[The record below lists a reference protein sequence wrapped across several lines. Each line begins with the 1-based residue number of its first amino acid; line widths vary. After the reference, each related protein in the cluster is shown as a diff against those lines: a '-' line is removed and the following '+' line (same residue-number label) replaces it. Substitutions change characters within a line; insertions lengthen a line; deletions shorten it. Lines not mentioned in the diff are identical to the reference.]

1 MPPLRHRF
9 VGNVFIRAGIRPAMH
24 LTEPLRKIADG
35 LTRTGTGAEYFHA
48 LLRELTESLG
58 LEYGFVAELISEE
71 PLRGRIVAARAD
83 GAAIPNWEFRMGDTP
98 CRELFEAEYC
108 CYPEGVQPCFPED
121 TLFAR
126 WGAES
131 FAGARLVDGCGAFV
145 GWIAL
150 LGRSPIVD
158 TATVR
163 NALTLIA
170 RRTSAELKRERDF
183 AARTA
188 QLVFDVTHDPLTELP
203 NRATFYDRVEHA
215 IALNRGER
223 VYDFAVLFLDLDR
236 FQLVNDSHG
245 YAAGDALICE
255 VARRVRRCVR
265 ATDMVARI
273 GGDELTILAEAIA
286 GPHDATQL
294 AARILDALRE
304 PFCVPSSVILSE
316 AKDPPPDDTVIF
328 TSGSIGIAV
337 GTPAHASAEEIVRD
351 AGTAMVRAKARGK
364 GRYEVF
370 DRAMHAEA
378 VERMQLETDLRR
390 AVERGELRVVYQP
403 VVSLRDGELAGFEA
417 LLRWEHPARGTVMP
431 AEFISIAEETGLIVP
446 IGAAALREVCAWM
459 EELDPALTV
468 SVNLSLHQLSDPN
481 LAACVAK
488 ILAAHPRRRGRLRFE
503 ITESALMHDAAA
515 ALETFAKIRALG
527 IELCIDDF
535 GTGYSSLSHLMNMPI
550 AALKIDRSFIAGI
563 DRSAEMVR
571 TIIALAHNLGLDT
584 VAEGVET
591 AEQARRLAALDCDYA
606 QGYHFARPLPAAE
619 ARHYHPTETLARA
632 SR

>member
-1 MPPLRHRF
+1 
-9 VGNVFIRAGIRPAMH
+9 MH
-24 LTEPLRKIADG
+24 LTEPLRKIVDG
-35 LTRTGTGAEYFHA
+35 LSRTGTGAEYFHA

-71 PLRGRIVAARAD
+71 PLRGRVVAARAD
-83 GAAIPNWEFRMGDTP
+83 GGAIPSWEFRMGDTP
-98 CRELFEAEYC
+98 CRELFEAEYS
-108 CYPEGVQPCFPED
+108 CYPEGVQSCFPED
-121 TLFAR
+121 TLFGR

-150 LGRSPIVD
+150 LGKAPIVD

-163 NALTLIA
+163 NALLLVA
-170 RRTSAELKRERDF
+170 RRTSAELKREREF
-183 AARTA
+183 AERTA
-188 QLVFDVTHDPLTELP
+188 QLVFDVTHDPLTAFP

-215 IALNRGER
+215 IALNRGQR
-223 VYDFAVLFLDLDR
+223 VYDFAVFFLDLDR

-245 YAAGDALICE
+245 YAAGDALLCE
-255 VARRVRRCVR
+255 VAQRVRRCVR
-265 ATDMVARI
+265 VTDTVARI
-273 GGDELTILAEAIA
+273 GGDELTILAETIA

-294 AARILDALRE
+294 AARILDALRA
-304 PFCVPSSVILSE
+304 PFCVGGQEV
-316 AKDPPPDDTVIF
+316 F

-370 DRAMHAEA
+370 DRAMHVEA
-378 VERMQLETDLRR
+378 VERMQIETDLRR

-403 VVSLRDGELAGFEA
+403 IVSLRSGHLSGFEA
-417 LLRWEHPARGTVMP
+417 LLRWEHPTRGTVMP
-431 AEFISIAEETGLIVP
+431 AEFIGIAEETGLIVP
-446 IGAAALREVCAWM
+446 IGAAVLREVCAWM
-459 EELDPALTV
+459 SELDHTLTV
-468 SVNLSLHQLSDPN
+468 SVNLSLHQLAVPN
-481 LAACVAK
+481 LPSCVAA
-488 ILAAHPRRRGRLRFE
+488 ILAEYPRRRGRLRFE

-515 ALETFAKIRALG
+515 ALETFAQIRALG

-584 VAEGVET
+584 IAEGVET
-591 AEQARRLAALDCDYA
+591 AEQARRLAALGCGYA
-606 QGYHFARPLPAAE
+606 QGFHFARPLPAAE
-619 ARHYHPTETLARA
+619 PRHYHPTETFARA

>member
-1 MPPLRHRF
+1 
-9 VGNVFIRAGIRPAMH
+9 MH

-58 LEYGFVAELISEE
+58 VEYGFVAELISEE
-71 PLRGRIVAARAD
+71 PLRGRVVAARAE
-83 GAAIPNWEFRMGDTP
+83 GAAIANWEFRMGDTP

-108 CYPEGVQPCFPED
+108 CYPEGVQSCFPED

-126 WGAES
+126 WGAQS

-150 LGRSPIVD
+150 LGKTPMTD

-163 NALTLIA
+163 NALLLVA
-170 RRTSAELKRERDF
+170 RRTSAELKRERAF

-188 QLVFDVTHDPLTELP
+188 QLVFDVTHDHLTELP

-223 VYDFAVLFLDLDR
+223 VYDFAVLFVDLDR

-245 YAAGDALICE
+245 YAAGDALLCE
-255 VARRVRRCVR
+255 VAQRVRRCVR
-265 ATDMVARI
+265 ATDTVARI
-273 GGDELTILAEAIA
+273 GGDELTILAETIA

-304 PFCVPSSVILSE
+304 PFRVAGQEV
-316 AKDPPPDDTVIF
+316 F
-328 TSGSIGIAV
+328 TSASIGIAV

-351 AGTAMVRAKARGK
+351 AGTAMVRAKTRGK

-370 DRAMHAEA
+370 DGAMHAEA
-378 VERMQLETDLRR
+378 VERMQIETDLRR

-403 VVSLRDGELAGFEA
+403 IVSLRSGHVSGFEA
-417 LLRWEHPARGTVMP
+417 LLRWEHPARGTIMP
-431 AEFISIAEETGLIVP
+431 AEFIGIAEETGLIVP
-446 IGAAALREVCAWM
+446 IGAAVLREVCAWM
-459 EELDPALTV
+459 SESDRALTV
-468 SVNLSLHQLSDPN
+468 SVNLSLHQLADPH
-481 LAACVAK
+481 LASCVAA
-488 ILAAHPRRRGRLRFE
+488 ILAEHPRRRGRLRFE

-535 GTGYSSLSHLMNMPI
+535 GTGYSSLSHLMNLPI
-550 AALKIDRSFIAGI
+550 AALKIDRSFVAGI
-563 DRSAEMVR
+563 DRGVEMVR
-571 TIIALAHNLGLDT
+571 TIIALGHNLGIDT
-584 VAEGVET
+584 IAEGVET
-591 AEQARRLAALDCDYA
+591 AEQARRLAALGCDYA
-606 QGYHFARPLPAAE
+606 QGYHFARPLPREETFAVFSGQPWAA
-619 ARHYHPTETLARA
+619 RTSLAA
-632 SR
+632 S